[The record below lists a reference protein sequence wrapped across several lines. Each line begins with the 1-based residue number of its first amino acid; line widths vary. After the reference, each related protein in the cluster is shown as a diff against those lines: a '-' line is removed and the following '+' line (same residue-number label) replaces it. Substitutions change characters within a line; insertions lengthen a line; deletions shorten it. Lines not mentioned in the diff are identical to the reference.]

1 MELLLKER
9 IRTLK
14 AKLNSHYAIRPSHQ
28 VNERF
33 VEYIERELETLRFQ
47 LKQILAIRVAS

>member
-1 MELLLKER
+1 MELLIKEQ

-14 AKLNSHYAIRPSHQ
+14 GKLNSHYSTRASHQ

-47 LKQILAIRVAS
+47 LKQILAIRIAS